1 MSKYPKSSSVV
12 KVIIESH
19 DGTWVLKKRS
29 TILEWCE
36 AFSYESAPK
45 KVEKKIKKIT
55 KKKAPIKK
63 APKPRVSTSSDGS
76 EEDLSLAGTGSG
88 SNESNETNETDETPE
103 TPGGYAKMR
112 LNYKVVDD
120 DPMKAAQKMAKSMKG
135 KFVDH

>member
-55 KKKAPIKK
+55 KKKAPVKK
-63 APKPRVSTSSDGS
+63 APKPPVISSDDS

-88 SNESNETNETDETPE
+88 SNETNETDETPE

>member
-1 MSKYPKSSSVV
+1 MSKDGRYPKSSSVV

-36 AFSYESAPK
+36 TFSYEYAPQ
-45 KVEKKIKKIT
+45 KVVKRV
-55 KKKAPIKK
+55 PIKK
-63 APKPRVSTSSDGS
+63 VAKKPKPPTSTSS
-76 EEDLSLAGTGSG
+76 EDSVNLSLAGSESG
-88 SNESNETNETDETPE
+88 SEEAPE